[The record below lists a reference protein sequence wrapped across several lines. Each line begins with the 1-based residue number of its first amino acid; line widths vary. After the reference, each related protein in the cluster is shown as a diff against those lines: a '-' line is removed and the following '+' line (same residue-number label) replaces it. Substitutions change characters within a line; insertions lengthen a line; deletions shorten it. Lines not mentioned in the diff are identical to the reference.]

1 MDTARKGQVMT
12 KAIQAMVTVC
22 VFLGMPALWTPA
34 ALANETRSIRAC
46 IEAVTIYSTLLL
58 DEFDM
63 EYEKRLMRYDLV
75 KWPGGVCEIRQGEV
89 YNLTINDQQYIHQG
103 FAGMEA
109 KVIFNAIE
117 AETTSAIKLL
127 EDRFGDARQNL
138 TTPNPDLDLI
148 AARIVDGIARATGQK
163 VVIDVREE
171 IQRHRSQSRR
181 PSNPLAT
188 P

>member
-1 MDTARKGQVMT
+1 MT

-22 VFLGMPALWTPA
+22 VFLGVYALWVPA

-89 YNLTINDQQYIHQG
+89 YNLTINDQQFIHQG

-148 AARIVDGIARATGQK
+148 AARIADGIARATGQK